1 MLMPTKISKNKAL
14 ALENAIT
21 IKGLSVAYNKN
32 QPVLQDLNM
41 EIKRASITI
50 LKAANGSGKTTLF
63 RSILGLMDYT
73 GEIKILEQAPRLG
86 CGFIG
91 YVPQGSGANW
101 QMPISALDVVTSGLY
116 PRMGRFVKA
125 SHRLEATEYLAMLK
139 LDHKANEPVGNL
151 SGGERQRVML
161 ARALA
166 ARPTIYLM
174 DEPFNNIDSQTERIL
189 LETFVNLKN
198 NGDTIFCI
206 DHFPQRMNAIE
217 HVVLGL

>member
-1 MLMPTKISKNKAL
+1 MLMPTKISSNKAL
-14 ALENAIT
+14 SLENAIT
-21 IKGLSVAYNKN
+21 IKGLNVAYNKN
-32 QPVLQDLNM
+32 QPILQNLNM
-41 EIKRASITI
+41 EIKRANITI
-50 LKAANGSGKTTLF
+50 LTAANGSGKTTLF
-63 RSILGLMDYT
+63 RSILGLMNYS
-73 GEIKILEQAPRLG
+73 GEIKILEKPPRLG

-91 YVPQGSGANW
+91 YVPQRSQANW

-116 PRMGRFVKA
+116 SRIGRFVKA

-166 ARPTIYLM
+166 SRPTIYLL
-174 DEPFNNIDSQTERIL
+174 DEPFNNIDRATERIL
-189 LETFVNLKN
+189 LDTFVELRN

-206 DHFPQRMNAIE
+206 DHFPQRMNDIA